1 MLLVPLI
8 LLLGLPFAMHRERS
22 REGRRLVVITPHVR
36 QIQEEFAHA
45 FSRWHEREFAEPVF
59 IDYRTPGGTS
69 EIIRQLSAQ
78 LAAAAHRGQIDPE
91 SLSMPPGTIGEDV
104 MFGGGTY
111 DHGRLKSG
119 VDVRIAEKSVSIPI
133 SAPPVP
139 LFTPDELEAWFGP
152 GEHRIGRTSLY
163 DPQQFW
169 IGNALSSFGIVFNR
183 DRLRALDLP
192 EPATFEDLTDDRYF
206 NEIALADPRQSGSI
220 TTTFDAILDFYGWER
235 GWAILRGLCA
245 NTRYFTNSSTKPP
258 LDIAMGEATAGLAID
273 FYGRSQAQVVMREG
287 QTPSTARVGY
297 VDPEGSVSIDPDPA
311 SIIRGGP
318 DPELAR
324 RFLVFLMS
332 DEAQALWQFHAQDSS
347 RPNESPTGP
356 AGEPLGPERYE
367 LRRMPIR
374 RAVYERYAHA
384 FVDDVR
390 PYEIA
395 SGVESRGW
403 RSAIGPM
410 MGAFG
415 IESGEELRRAWRAYH
430 DARASLSPERRE
442 EIERLL
448 YAFPSG
454 QRVGELW
461 DEMFPDALDADA
473 SPLRP
478 KAEPAFADFTPENY
492 RQIRGAWRN
501 ARVADRLNIIY
512 GRIFRENY
520 ARVVDLAREPA

>member
-8 LLLGLPFAMHRERS
+8 LLLGLPFALHRERS

-45 FSRWHEREFAEPVF
+45 FSRWHEREFGEPVF

-78 LAAAAHRGQIDPE
+78 LAAAALRGQIDPE
-91 SLSMPPGTIGEDV
+91 TLAMAPGTIGEDV
-104 MFGGGTY
+104 MFGGGTF
-111 DHGRLKSG
+111 DHGRLRSG
-119 VDVRIAEKSVSIPI
+119 IDVQMGGNRMTVPISIP
-133 SAPPVP
+133 PDP
-139 LFTPDELEAWFGP
+139 LFAPEELDAWFGP
-152 GEHRIGRTSLY
+152 GEHRIGRTRLY
-163 DPQQFW
+163 DPEQFW

-183 DRLRALDLP
+183 DRLASLGLP
-192 EPATFEDLTDDRYF
+192 EPTTFEDLTDVRYF

-220 TTTFDAILDFYGWER
+220 TTTFDAILDSYGWER

-258 LDIAMGEATAGLAID
+258 LDVAMGEAAAGLAID
-273 FYGRSQAQVVMREG
+273 FYGRSQAQVVMRTG
-287 QTPSTARVGY
+287 QTPENARVGY
-297 VDPEGSVSIDPDPA
+297 VDPVGSVSIDPDPA

-324 RFLVFLMS
+324 RFLVFLLT
-332 DEAQALWQFHAQDSS
+332 DDAQALWQFHAQNAS
-347 RPNESPTGP
+347 RPDAPI
-356 AGEPLGPERYE
+356 AEPLGPERYE

-374 RAVYERYAHA
+374 RSFYERYADR

-395 SGVESRGW
+395 SEVESRGW

-430 DARASLSPERRE
+430 DARASASPEVRAE
-442 EIERLL
+442 MERLL
-448 YAFPSG
+448 FAFPHG
-454 QRVGELW
+454 DRVAELW
-461 DEMFPDALDADA
+461 DQMFPEALDADGSA
-473 SPLRP
+473 LRP

-501 ARVADRLNIIY
+501 ARAADRLNIIY